1 MSDFPILDDAD
12 TQQILD
18 ADAPLKQSLVYD
30 LRGKKQISYA
40 GVKWLVLNMSRH
52 EQPLTID
59 IHEIILDKDGE
70 DKSEWTWYAT
80 VKCRNAKT
88 GLETLGASEQPY
100 LQGGRKDAYGRTKAL
115 SKAERNAYRKQI
127 PELEI
132 QAMLNTVDPT
142 QVRRLTPDPSAP
154 AEPRITSG
162 PSAPTIEQVQEL
174 KELGIKT
181 PPTRFEAAK
190 MIALAKKEL
199 NQEQ

>member
-1 MSDFPILDDAD
+1 MSDFPALDAAD
-12 TQQILD
+12 TQQIVD
-18 ADAPLKQSLVYD
+18 ADAVLKQSLAYD

-40 GVKWLVLNMSRH
+40 GIKWLVLNMSKD
-52 EQPLTID
+52 EPLAID
-59 IHEIILDKDGE
+59 IHEITLDKSD
-70 DKSEWTWYAT
+70 DAKSEWTWYAT
-80 VKCRNAKT
+80 VKCRNGKT

-100 LQGGRKDAYGRTKAL
+100 LLNSGARDPFGRTKAL

-132 QAMLNTVDPT
+132 QNMLNAVDPT
-142 QVRRLTPDPSAP
+142 QVRRLHTP

-174 KELGIKT
+174 KDLGIKT